1 MPAGQA
7 GRANLTASKGIG
19 FHEGSVQSEL
29 FALKSS
35 TILKEMAVRSIMSDE
50 MKPVRVRFAPSPTG
64 RLHLGGGRTA
74 LYNYLLAKKT
84 GGTFILRIED
94 TDQKRYVASAEK
106 EIIDGLHWLGMEW
119 QEGPDVGGEY
129 GPYRQTNKKDLY
141 MQYAEQ
147 LIDQGDAYYCFCSS
161 ERLAKMKQDQ
171 QARKEF
177 PHYDGCCR
185 DIPVEEARKR
195 IAAGEKYVIRFKVN
209 KEGTTTV
216 HDMIRGDITVQNRT
230 IDDYIIVKSDGWAL
244 YHLAAMVDDHM
255 MKITHVIRGSEWIP
269 TLPLHHLIIKAFGW
283 EEPQWVH
290 LSLFLKPDGKGKL
303 SKRES
308 AELMKDGYSIFLT
321 DLIDLGYLPEAVV
334 NWIVLMG
341 WSLDD
346 HTDIFTMDDLIKGF
360 SLEHLNPSPAAINFM
375 KLDHFNGVH
384 IRQLSLE
391 ELARRVKPF
400 FLKAGIDADD
410 ATLLKIAPIIQER
423 MVTLDESVALAGF
436 FFRPTVEPTVEDLIQ
451 KGLNAAQCA
460 EIAEKSYAVL
470 AALPE
475 ISPTVG
481 EPEMRELVAELGLKP
496 AQVFGVLRV
505 ATTGQRVSPPLFES
519 MEIIG
524 KDTVLARIKAAAEI
538 LRAQG

>member
-1 MPAGQA
+1 M
-7 GRANLTASKGIG
+7 TEKI
-19 FHEGSVQSEL
+19 
-29 FALKSS
+29 
-35 TILKEMAVRSIMSDE
+35 
-50 MKPVRVRFAPSPTG
+50 KPVRVRFAPSPTG

-106 EIIDGLHWLGMEW
+106 EIIDGLHWLGIDW
-119 QEGPDVGGEY
+119 QEGPDVGGGY
-129 GPYRQTNKKDLY
+129 GPYRQTDKKALY
-141 MQYAEQ
+141 RQYAEQ
-147 LIDQGDAYYCFCSS
+147 LIEQGDAYYCFCSS
-161 ERLAKMKQDQ
+161 ERLAEMKQAQ
-171 QARKEF
+171 QKRKEF
-177 PHYDGCCR
+177 PHYDGRCR
-185 DIPVEEARKR
+185 DLPLEEARKR
-195 IAAGEKYVIRFKVN
+195 IEAGEKYVIRFKTP

-216 HDMIRGDITVQNRT
+216 RDLVRGEITVENRT

-255 MKITHVIRGSEWIP
+255 MKISHVIRGSEWIP
-269 TLPLHHLIIKAFGW
+269 TLPLHHLIIRAFGW
-283 EEPQWVH
+283 DEPEWIH

-334 NWIVLMG
+334 NWIALMG
-341 WSLDD
+341 WSYDD
-346 HTDIFTMDDLIKGF
+346 HTEIFTLDELVNAF
-360 SLEHLNPSPAAINFM
+360 SVDHLNPAPAAINFT

-384 IRQLSLE
+384 IRRLTIE
-391 ELARRVKPF
+391 DLAARVKPF
-400 FLKAGIDADD
+400 FEKAGIDADD

-423 MVTLDESVALAGF
+423 MVTLDEAVSLAGF
-436 FFRPTVEPTVEDLIQ
+436 FFRDELNPKAEDLIQ
-451 KGLNAAQCA
+451 KGLTAGQCA

-470 AALPE
+470 AKLPE
-475 ISPTVG
+475 IGVEIG
-481 EPEMRELVAELGLKP
+481 EPEMRTLVAELGLKP

-505 ATTGQRVSPPLFES
+505 AVTGQRVSPPLFES

-524 KDTVLARIKAAAEI
+524 KETVLARIKKAVGI
-538 LRAQG
+538 LRSDA